1 MRSTSHLRAGGLSLL
16 LFVAALAVFNYS
28 ARSLEQRYASALAP
42 LDLNQTI
49 NGIALQRAA
58 LYQSDLLPV
67 YGSSEITMIDTPYD
81 AEKFFATYPTGFA
94 VFDVANLGAASLT
107 MAQDLAA
114 LGTDL
119 RGKKIVISFSPATF
133 TMSQLPPDY
142 YAGNFSPLHAYEM
155 IFSSTLSAPLKI
167 DAANRMLDY
176 PDTLKNDA
184 LLRFA
189 LVQLTRPS
197 RANRLLYYLSGPLGK
212 LQIMVMLLQDHA
224 EVMDYLRSHPNIAAV
239 QKTAKRIDWPATFA
253 SALNEQKRHTLNN
266 PLGVED
272 TDWWWYRHVVT
283 NPIPAGS
290 EDKGFI
296 YRVEQHPEWTD
307 LNILLRVLQELG
319 AKPLILSRPMN
330 VHLWEA
336 LGVSE
341 QAQDTYYVKLT
352 DMVTPY
358 HMPLVDYRQ
367 YGTDIYFS
375 IDQGAHTSRYGWVYV
390 DQTLDDYFHGRI
402 QP

>member
-1 MRSTSHLRAGGLSLL
+1 MKSTSHLQAGGVSLL
-16 LFVAALAVFNYS
+16 FLIAALTGFSYFAGT
-28 ARSLEQRYASALAP
+28 LERRYVSALAP
-42 LDLNQTI
+42 SDLNQTF

-58 LYQSDLLPV
+58 FHQPDLLPV

-81 AEKFFATYPTGFA
+81 AEKFFASYPTGFA

-114 LGTDL
+114 LGPDL

-133 TMSQLPPDY
+133 TMSRLPPDY
-142 YAGNFSPLHAYEM
+142 YAGNFSPLHAYEL
-155 IFSSTLSAPLKI
+155 IFSPYLRMPLKI
-167 DAANRMLDY
+167 EAANRMLEF
-176 PDTLKNDA
+176 PNTLQHETF
-184 LLRFA
+184 LQFA
-189 LVQLTRPS
+189 MDQMTGTS
-197 RANRLLYYLSGPLGK
+197 RADRLMYYLSWPLGE
-212 LQIMVMLLQDHA
+212 LQIAAMRVQDHA
-224 EVMDYLRSHPNIAAV
+224 EVVAYLWSHPGDETVRKIP
-239 QKTAKRIDWPATFA
+239 KTIDWPATFA
-253 SALNEQKRHTLNN
+253 SALDEQKKHTLSNS
-266 PLGVED
+266 LGVED
-272 TDWWWYRHVVT
+272 EDWWWYQHVVT

-296 YRVEQHPEWTD
+296 YRVEQHPEWVD
-307 LNILLRVLQELG
+307 LNILLRVLQESG

-341 QAQDTYYVKLT
+341 QAQDTYYVKLNET
-352 DMVTPY
+352 VNQYP
-358 HMPLVDYRQ
+358 MPLVDYQQ

-390 DQTLDDYFHGRI
+390 DRTLDEFFHGRL